1 MADKP
6 WKRRERRTA
15 EQLGGSRTSKVGT
28 SSPDVTAPWLIA
40 EVKSRKELPG
50 WILEALAK
58 ARGHAKNGQLGIAV
72 LHQRGM
78 KDDLVVL
85 KMSDFKEWFGDK
97 VNCD

>member
-1 MADKP
+1 MPETP

-15 EQLGGSRTSKVGT
+15 EQLGGTRTSRVGRST
-28 SSPDVTAPWLIA
+28 PDVTTPWLVA
-40 EVKSRKELPG
+40 EVKSKKELPA

-58 ARGHAKNGQLGIAV
+58 ARSHAKDVQLPILV

-85 KMSDFKEWFGDK
+85 KMSDFKEWFGNDR
-97 VNCD
+97 NPS